1 MAALALPAVL
11 TQMHVILRVAVRT
24 RCFEFHL
31 LRRLLVTVSA
41 VEFRVRAR

>member
-1 MAALALPAVL
+1 MTALALPTVL
-11 TQMHVILRVAVRT
+11 AQMHVILRVAIRT
-24 RCFEFHL
+24 RGFELHL